1 MYKKIFKSTK
11 SYILCLVF
19 MTISVVGTIMAS
31 VLLTS
36 VLNAIIAKSLKETL
50 FYLILNGFAWVV
62 VLGSTYIANIYQART
77 IKTINTHIKN
87 KVAKKLSNLSE
98 EEFYSNPSETY
109 LSNLTKD
116 TDMVEDNLL
125 NNHFNLI
132 YNVELALLSF
142 LAILYLNIFLAI
154 SSTIFFLIIY
164 YTPKLFE
171 KISRKNVEML
181 SKANAQYLDELRNQL
196 GGFSV
201 YSSYNL
207 LKRFRFKLSSSFK
220 GIEISKYKYT
230 KTINVVGT
238 ILGFINMLSQFGNIA
253 ITAGLVVA
261 GLVQA
266 GVILSI
272 GNLSSTFYNS
282 LRTITD
288 LRVSI
293 RSAEPLLESLVQFDC
308 DEETVAGKKCL
319 NINSLVLKDISFN
332 YRDKKVIT
340 DKTFLFKNKTKYLIL
355 GENGSGK
362 TTLLKLLGIKL
373 RPSTGSY
380 YVNGE
385 DLSDFDPSSV
395 KAHIAYIEQEPYIFN
410 DTILNNIT
418 LGKEFSKKDIEAVIK
433 KCNLTSLIEER
444 GFDYILNQST
454 NNLSG
459 GQRQK
464 IAIARALIRN
474 CQVFLCDEI
483 TSNLDQNSR
492 VSIYD
497 TLLSD
502 DNIMLVMIDHQI
514 KESDYHLFDE
524 LIYL

>member
-1 MYKKIFKSTK
+1 M
-11 SYILCLVF
+11 
-19 MTISVVGTIMAS
+19 
-31 VLLTS
+31 
-36 VLNAIIAKSLKETL
+36 
-50 FYLILNGFAWVV
+50 
-62 VLGSTYIANIYQART
+62 
-77 IKTINTHIKN
+77 
-87 KVAKKLSNLSE
+87 
-98 EEFYSNPSETY
+98 
-109 LSNLTKD
+109 
-116 TDMVEDNLL
+116 
-125 NNHFNLI
+125 
-132 YNVELALLSF
+132 
-142 LAILYLNIFLAI
+142 
-154 SSTIFFLIIY
+154 
-164 YTPKLFE
+164 
-171 KISRKNVEML
+171 
-181 SKANAQYLDELRNQL
+181 
-196 GGFSV
+196 
-201 YSSYNL
+201 
-207 LKRFRFKLSSSFK
+207 
-220 GIEISKYKYT
+220 
-230 KTINVVGT
+230 
-238 ILGFINMLSQFGNIA
+238 
-253 ITAGLVVA
+253 A

-308 DEETVAGKKCL
+308 DEESVAGKKCL
-319 NINSLVLKDISFN
+319 NINSLVLKDVSFN

-340 DKTFLFKNKTKYLIL
+340 DKSFVFRNKMKYLIL

-385 DLSDFDPSSV
+385 DLSDFDASSV

-418 LGKEFSKKDIEAVIK
+418 LGKEFSEKEIEAVIK

-444 GFDYILNQST
+444 GLNYIINQTT

-464 IAIARALIRN
+464 IAIARALIRK
-474 CQVFLCDEI
+474 CDILLCDEI
-483 TSNLDQNSR
+483 TSNLDQSSR
-492 VSIYD
+492 ASIYD

-514 KESDYHLFDE
+514 KENDYHLFDE